1 MADID
6 SKSGPSITPAVAP
19 PAPPKVDTPREVAN
33 KSDKDRLL
41 RAIRMSLDIESATVR
56 SNTQHFNKSRYRAAA
71 NFPDYDALKDEARA
85 IKDKSIAALPDLIQ
99 TLKNSIRSRNGH
111 VFVANTAADACRYIL
126 DVCRWR
132 AAKMVVKGK
141 SMTSEEVHLNHALEA
156 DGIEVVESDLAE
168 FILQLCGEQPS
179 HILAPALHYSRERIT
194 ALFKRK
200 FDTELPL
207 DTGEELTFF
216 ARQILREKFL
226 HADVGVTGANLIA
239 ADTGTLMLVESEGN
253 IRLSSFAPPVHI
265 AIAGIEKI
273 IPTREEMAPF
283 LELLSMSAT
292 GQAMSVYTSFISP
305 PLADPP
311 FAMPSKPLKPREF
324 HLVLIDNGRL
334 KMRDDPVFHEALNCI
349 RCGACLNSCANFQTV
364 GGHAFG
370 GETYSGGIG
379 GSWEAGTSKLE
390 NARFSE
396 LCTGCT
402 RCVQN
407 CPVRIDIPW
416 LNANLANRL
425 NAIEPSSATKS
436 LLGSMT
442 DADPVDRK
450 APVSKQFFGNYHYFA
465 KWGSRFPS
473 MANSVDAGRAAS
485 TRTDSKDE
493 GNNSFPRV
501 MMEKWFNV
509 DRRRTLPAFPKHT
522 FVQQADNIE
531 PPSSKGREIKVVI
544 FADVFT
550 NYGMTNRGIA
560 TMNVLRELGV
570 DVVVS
575 ECVPEGRAAMSQGMI
590 ATAKQHARLAT
601 RELDPHISDGRDIV
615 VVEPSSLSMF
625 RRDFAHL
632 LDSKNRFE
640 RFKSR
645 AFEPVEYIWKIL
657 EKTGRKPAEVFD
669 ISKSKVGHRLF
680 YHAHCQQKTIGA
692 AEPTVRL
699 LNEIGFDVVTSQVE
713 CCGMA
718 GSFGYKK
725 DFYDLSLAVGAD
737 LFGQVVQQDRDG
749 GTRQLVASGTSC
761 TEQLHAGFERK
772 ILHPMELLE
781 TLIERQKESDK
792 VAKDAE
798 DAEVE
803 ADLEALKR
811 SKREASKS

>member
-1 MADID
+1 MAEAD
-6 SKSGPSITPAVAP
+6 SKLRPSVTPAAVS
-19 PAPPKVDTPREVAN
+19 PAPKTDTPRDVAN
-33 KSDKDRLL
+33 KSDKEHLL

-56 SNTQHFNKSRYRAAA
+56 SNTQHFNKSRYRAVA
-71 NFPDYDALKDEARA
+71 NLPDYDDLKDEARR
-85 IKDKSIAALPDLIQ
+85 IKDKSIANLPDLIQ
-99 TLKNSIRSRNGH
+99 TLKNSIRARNGH

-141 SMTSEEVHLNHALEA
+141 SMTSEEIHLNHTLEG

-168 FILQLCGEQPS
+168 FILQLAGEQPS

-200 FDTELPL
+200 FDTDLPL

-283 LELLSMSAT
+283 LELLSISAT
-292 GQAMSVYTSFISP
+292 GQSMSVYTSFISP
-305 PLADPP
+305 PLLDPP
-311 FAMPSKPLKPREF
+311 FAMASKPLKPREF

-334 KMRDDPVFHEALNCI
+334 KMRDDPVFNEALNCI

-379 GSWEAGTSKLE
+379 GSWEAFTSKLE

-416 LNANLANRL
+416 LNANLGSRL
-425 NAIEPSSATKS
+425 NQLEPSSMTKS
-436 LLGSMT
+436 LLGSIT
-442 DADPVDRK
+442 DADPVDRT
-450 APVSKQFFGNYHYFA
+450 APVPKMFFGNYNYFA
-465 KWGSRFPS
+465 KWGTRFPS
-473 MANSVDAGRAAS
+473 MANSVDAGRAPS
-485 TRTDSKDE
+485 TRTDSKDDE
-493 GNNSFPRV
+493 GNTSATRS

-522 FVQQADNIE
+522 FVQEAGSIT

-544 FADVFT
+544 FADAFT
-550 NYGMTNRGIA
+550 NYGLTSRGIA
-560 TMNVLRELGV
+560 TLKVLREMGA
-570 DVVVS
+570 DVIVS

-601 RELDPHISDGRDIV
+601 RELDPHVSDGRDIV

-632 LDSKNRFE
+632 LDSKERYE
-640 RFKSR
+640 RFRSR
-645 AFEPVEYIWKIL
+645 AYEPVEYVVKIL
-657 EKTGRKPAEVFD
+657 RKTGRKPHEVFD

-692 AEPTVRL
+692 AEPTVVL
-699 LNEIGFDVVTSQVE
+699 LTDIGFDVVTSNVE

-725 DFYDLSLAVGAD
+725 DFYDLSIAVGAD

-749 GTRQLVASGTSC
+749 GARQIIASGTSC

-772 ILHPMELLE
+772 ILHPMELLL
-781 TLIERQKESDK
+781 TLIEPQKESDK
-792 VAKDAE
+792 AANDAE

-803 ADLEALKR
+803 ADLESLKR
-811 SKREASKS
+811 SKREASNS

>member
-1 MADID
+1 MAETN
-6 SKSGPSITPAVAP
+6 SKSNPSVTPAAAP
-19 PAPPKVDTPREVAN
+19 PAPKVATPRELAN
-33 KSDKDRLL
+33 KSDKEHLL
-41 RAIRMSLDIESATVR
+41 RAIGMSLELESATVR
-56 SNTQHFNKSRYRAAA
+56 ANTQHFNKSRYRAAA
-71 NFPDYDALKDEARA
+71 NFADYDALKDEARA

-111 VFVANTAADACRYIL
+111 VFVANTPADACRYIL

-200 FDTELPL
+200 FDTQLPL

-273 IPTREEMAPF
+273 IPTRQEMAPF

-292 GQAMSVYTSFISP
+292 GQTMSVYTSFLSP

-334 KMRDDPVFHEALNCI
+334 KMRDDAVFREALNCI

-379 GSWEAGTSKLE
+379 GSWEAWTSKLE

-402 RCVQN
+402 RCIQN

-416 LNANLANRL
+416 LNANLGSRL
-425 NAIEPSSATKS
+425 NQLESSSATKS

-442 DADPVDRK
+442 DADQVDRT
-450 APVSKQFFGNYHYFA
+450 APVSKMFFGNYHYFA
-465 KWGSRFPS
+465 KWGTRFPS
-473 MANSVDAGRAAS
+473 MANSVDAGRVPS
-485 TRTDSKDE
+485 TSIDSTDE
-493 GNNSFPRV
+493 GNTSFPRV

-509 DRRRTLPAFPKHT
+509 DRRRNLPPFPKHT
-522 FVQQADNIE
+522 FVQEADSIE

-544 FADVFT
+544 FADAFT
-550 NYGMTNRGIA
+550 NYGMTSRGLA
-560 TMNVLRELGV
+560 TLKVLRELGA

-590 ATAKQHARLAT
+590 ATARQHARAAT
-601 RELDPHISDGRDIV
+601 RELDPHVSDGRDIV

-625 RRDFAHL
+625 RRDFARL
-632 LDSKNRFE
+632 LDSKERYE
-640 RFKSR
+640 RFRSR
-645 AFEPVEYIWKIL
+645 AYEPVEYVEKIL
-657 EKTGRKPAEVFD
+657 KKTGRKPAEVFD
-669 ISKSKVGHRLF
+669 ISKSKVGFRLF

-692 AEPTVRL
+692 SEPTIRL
-699 LNEIGFDVVTSQVE
+699 LTEIGFDVAMSNVE

-737 LFGQVVQQDRDG
+737 LFAQVVQHDRDG
-749 GTRQLVASGTSC
+749 GARQLIASGTSC

-772 ILHPMELLE
+772 ILHPMELLV
-781 TLIERQKESDK
+781 TLIEPQKESDK
-792 VAKDAE
+792 AAKDAE

-803 ADLEALKR
+803 ADLESLKR
-811 SKREASKS
+811 SKREESNS